1 MNLEKMMSLG
11 ARIFFSLAFIC
22 LSIAVLERLVNVA
35 GYSILYP
42 HYIPWRLLEFA
53 ALFLLFAIAI
63 VLRQIREEL
72 KQQKKT

>member
-11 ARIFFSLAFIC
+11 ARIFFALSFIC
-22 LSIAVLERLVNVA
+22 LFTAVLERLANLV

-42 HYIPWRLLEFA
+42 YYIPWRLLEFA
-53 ALFLLFAIAI
+53 AVFLLFAIAI

-72 KQQKKT
+72 KQQRKA